1 MMGGK
6 IFKVESDQVKKQ
18 YHNKDHGKQ
27 LKVVMAEEFFS
38 KYKINKIQLIQAIC
52 QITNQELEVQNAASV

>member
-27 LKVVMAEEFFS
+27 LKVVMAEEYFS
-38 KYKINKIQLIQAIC
+38 KYKINKIQL
-52 QITNQELEVQNAASV
+52 V